1 MNWNLIVRLSF
12 FGFLM
17 GGLSVSV
24 LPEVVEAVMW
34 ILVYLFSA
42 YVIAK
47 RCTHKFFLNGF
58 MLSMVNSG
66 WVTGF
71 HVIFYKTYL
80 SEHPA
85 SDLMYS
91 FLPLSDFPRLGMVI
105 MAPVFGA
112 FFGVFL
118 GLFSLIMSKVI
129 KRNPG
134 NEKNIG

>member
-17 GGLSVSV
+17 GWASISLLSESI
-24 LPEVVEAVMW
+24 EVALW
-34 ILVYLFSA
+34 ILIYAFCA
-42 YVIAK
+42 YAIAK
-47 RCTHKFFLNGF
+47 KCEQKHFLNGL
-58 MLSMVNSG
+58 MLSMLNSA

-85 SDLMYS
+85 IDLMYS
-91 FLPLSDFPRLGMVI
+91 FLPLSGFPRLGMVM

-118 GLFSLIMSKVI
+118 GLFSFIASKIVD
-129 KRNPG
+129 KPTQ
-134 NEKNIG
+134 KK